1 MKCILNPEIE
11 NISGKSGGLLYRTY
25 TRANGKKE
33 TRVYILPRKE
43 NGKFGYTRKAAYS
56 ENELASKARFAQIA
70 AKIKALSDEQ
80 KMQYQ
85 KEWVAANYKFNGKKY
100 CILRGYIM
108 ARLYDE
114 MKKNTENGP
123 QTEES

>member
-11 NISGKSGGLLYRTY
+11 NISGKCGGLLYRTY
-25 TRANGKKE
+25 KRPNGKKE

-56 ENELASKARFAQIA
+56 ENEIASKVRFAQIA
-70 AKIKALSDEQ
+70 GMIKALSEEQ
-80 KMQYQ
+80 KAQYQ
-85 KEWVAANYKFNGKKY
+85 KEWEAANYKFNGKKY

-108 ARLYDE
+108 ARLCDE
-114 MKKNTENGP
+114 MKKSAENEP
-123 QTEES
+123 QTEEN

>member
-1 MKCILNPEIE
+1 MKCILNPALG
-11 NISGKSGGLLYRTY
+11 NISGKCGGLLYKTY
-25 TRANGKKE
+25 TRPDGKKE
-33 TRVYILPRKE
+33 TRVYMLPPKE
-43 NGKFGYTRKAAYS
+43 NGKFGYKRKAAYS
-56 ENELASKARFAQIA
+56 ENEIATRARFAQIA
-70 AKIKALSDEQ
+70 AKIKALSEEQ

-85 KEWVAANYKFNGKKY
+85 KEWVAADFKFNGKKY

-114 MKKNTENGP
+114 LKKSAENGP